1 MRLALA
7 QAKLSRWLPQ
17 AQAKPMQ
24 PGLGPG
30 LLAWQRVRQPVSQR
44 RLAFSQPV
52 LLLAWR
58 QVLQPVWQRQVWL
71 LVSLQLVWRQWL
83 AWQRRQVSQQQLWQ
97 PV

>member
-1 MRLALA
+1 
-7 QAKLSRWLPQ
+7 
-17 AQAKPMQ
+17 MQ
-24 PGLGPG
+24 LGPGPG
-30 LLAWQRVRQPVSQR
+30 LLAWQQVRQSALQQ
-44 RLAFSQPV
+44 RLAFSRPV

-83 AWQRRQVSQQQLWQ
+83 TWQRRQVSQQQFWQ

>member
-7 QAKLSRWLPQ
+7 QAKLSRWWLPEP
-17 AQAKPMQ
+17 AKPMQ
-24 PGLGPG
+24 PGPEPG
-30 LLAWQRVRQPVSQR
+30 LLAWQQARQSASQR
-44 RLAFSQPV
+44 RLAFSRPV
-52 LLLAWR
+52 WLLAWR

-83 AWQRRQVSQQQLWQ
+83 AWQRRQVSQQQFWQ